1 MGGTGRSSMTFHQLR
16 TCAISPTQSI
26 YGVLGQQHSAS
37 SHKQGDFLQ
46 RGADESFDELFALL
60 DLAFT

>member
-1 MGGTGRSSMTFHQLR
+1 MTFHQLR
-16 TCAISPTQSI
+16 TCAISPTQSM